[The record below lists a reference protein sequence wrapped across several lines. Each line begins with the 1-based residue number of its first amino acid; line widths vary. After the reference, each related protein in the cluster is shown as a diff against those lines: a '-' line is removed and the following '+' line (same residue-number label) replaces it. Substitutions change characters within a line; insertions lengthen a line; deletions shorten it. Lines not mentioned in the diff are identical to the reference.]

1 MRITTITALAGTILV
16 AAGGGVAAAGSHS
29 SPAKLLGTYVRT
41 VTKAD
46 IARTN
51 SFRREGPGQTP
62 PPPGMVHLT
71 FTAHSF
77 KVVDFTGFGI
87 GQTYSATPT
96 HRLNVIAYTNP
107 GKGAFCGPEIPQNAS
122 YKWSI
127 SGRTFTLKATSD
139 RCADRDTVL
148 GGRWT
153 RVR

>member
-1 MRITTITALAGTILV
+1 
-16 AAGGGVAAAGSHS
+16 
-29 SPAKLLGTYVRT
+29 
-41 VTKAD
+41 
-46 IARTN
+46 
-51 SFRREGPGQTP
+51 
-62 PPPGMVHLT
+62 
-71 FTAHSF
+71 
-77 KVVDFTGFGI
+77 VVDFTGFGI

-127 SGRTFTLKATSD
+127 SGRTLTLKATSD